1 MSFKQF
7 GGLNYSAKN
16 NIVGNL
22 YTSSTNS
29 GTANIIGQE
38 NSKITSQSHLDMSAN
53 SLMHI
58 GSLYFMDGTIQST
71 AYANSSGT
79 KSTFNDG
86 IIVNNGSTLNGGTVV
101 ADGLTTDTLTV
112 TKKISL
118 LGTFAALNGLT
129 VSTGNS
135 SVLSVSNNA
144 TTIQGNLTVNG
155 TANIS
160 NLIIKQLS
168 VPQNLIVDGISSL
181 AIVNASGL
189 ITAYNGLN
197 STVGAT
203 NLGTTRTTAIT
214 ASGIITGG
222 AGLNI
227 TSGTSSL
234 LSATTTSLTST
245 GLISGS
251 AGLKI
256 TGGTCELLETTTSK
270 LTASGLITGGAGLKI
285 TGLSSLQITTTT
297 AVTASGLITAS
308 AGLTSTVG
316 ATTLGTTTANSI
328 NINGATLGTNT
339 FAVNGTTSLNGLTKI
354 TEGGLTVTGGGL
366 IVTSAFGATIAG
378 GDLTVDGAGKIYADG
393 GYILSRYNSSSTI
406 PFNLLTDSISPF
418 TPQYINFGTT
428 SGTITIPSTIQSIST
443 DTGALVVKGGVGIQG
458 SIFASA
464 NFYNYD
470 SSNKNEVTAY
480 FDNVSIK
487 GSLVLEKTSDF
498 MVGDIKVQGNAIV
511 SGNLTVD
518 GNVNYDNLNVIGTLT
533 TSGKTRLNDTLT
545 VTSGGLTVSSGGLTV
560 SSGYISLQTTTIE
573 TGTSLLINGT
583 ATLTTNTGLTT
594 IGEGGLRSIN
604 GLNTLGTTKI
614 VTLIVSREIAA
625 GTDLA
630 KLFLVDGATGNT
642 TIGLT
647 GMPATLNVRGE
658 ITSNKMTLSSTTLS
672 SPTLTVAGTTS
683 LQGTTATSLALG
695 SNAVIG
701 GNALAVAGTTSL
713 QGTTATIVAAT
724 SLALGANTVIGTNAL
739 AVAGTTSLQGTTA
752 TSLALGANTVIGT
765 NALAVAGT
773 TSLQGTTAT
782 IVAATSLALGA
793 NTVIGTN
800 ALAVTGTTSLKGNV
814 NIGETLTVK
823 TIKNE
828 SFEIPL
834 TISGDYGVKITST
847 TGHNIDIGS
856 INAIYRNVNIIGG
869 GNAQSTDKPGGLNSF
884 ASLQVQYNP
893 AATAGQGS
901 GGGVFIGQ
909 DLMVYGG
916 NIYGPNPG
924 TLNVGSASTTVTI
937 GATTSDSV
945 VLKSTPSG
953 SNANAVA
960 TVGYVNTRSASTSSA
975 ATNISGG
982 GPGQI
987 PYQSSA
993 NTTTFSSNLTFDN
1006 SSSTL
1011 TSVYFNATS
1020 DYRIKED
1027 VQNLNE
1033 LFNVDN
1039 LRPVTYTNKNTE
1051 KRDIGFIAHEVQ
1063 EEFPYLVSGKKDG
1076 EEMQSLNYIGLIGV
1090 LVKEIQD
1097 LKKRVYTLENQRKK

>member
-58 GSLYFMDGTIQST
+58 GSLYFMDGTIQNT

-86 IIVNNGSTLNGGTVV
+86 IIVNKGSTLNGGIVV

-155 TANIS
+155 TANIN
-160 NLIIKQLS
+160 NLIIKQLTIP
-168 VPQNLIVDGISSL
+168 VNLIVDGISTL

-197 STVGAT
+197 STIGAT

-234 LSATTTSLTST
+234 LSATTTTLTST

-297 AVTASGLITAS
+297 ALTASGLVTAG
-308 AGLTSTVG
+308 AGLTSTMG
-316 ATTLGTTTANSI
+316 ATTLGITTANSI
-328 NINGATLGTNT
+328 NINNAILGTN
-339 FAVNGTTSLNGLTKI
+339 ALAINGTTSLNGLTKI
-354 TEGGLTVTGGGL
+354 TEGGLTVTAGGL
-366 IVTSAFGATIAG
+366 TVNSAFGATIAG

-487 GSLVLEKTSDF
+487 GSLVLEKTSNF
-498 MVGDIKVQGNAIV
+498 IVGDILVQGNAIV

-533 TSGKTRLNDTLT
+533 TSGKTRLNDALT
-545 VTSGGLTVSSGGLTV
+545 ITSGGLTVSSGGLTV
-560 SSGYISLQTTTIE
+560 LSGSTSLQTTIIE
-573 TGTSLLINGT
+573 NGTSLLINGA

-604 GLNTLGTTKI
+604 GLTTLGTTKI
-614 VTLIVSREIAA
+614 VTLITSREIAA
-625 GTDLA
+625 GTDSA

-647 GMPATLNVRGE
+647 GTPATLNVRGE

-683 LQGTTATSLALG
+683 LQGTTAT
-695 SNAVIG
+695 
-701 GNALAVAGTTSL
+701 
-713 QGTTATIVAAT
+713 IVAAT

-739 AVAGTTSLQGTTA
+739 AVAGTTSL
-752 TSLALGANTVIGT
+752 
-765 NALAVAGT
+765 
-773 TSLQGTTAT
+773 
-782 IVAATSLALGA
+782 
-793 NTVIGTN
+793 
-800 ALAVTGTTSLKGNV
+800 KGNV

-828 SFEIPL
+828 NSEIPL
-834 TISGDYGVKITST
+834 TISSEYDVKITST
-847 TGHNIDIGS
+847 FGHNIDIGS
-856 INAIYRNVNIIGG
+856 INAEGPNVNIIGG
-869 GNAQSTDKPGGLNSF
+869 GNARSTDKPGVLNSF

-901 GGGVFIGQ
+901 GGGVFIGK

-924 TLNVGSASTTVTI
+924 TLNVGSASSTVTI

-993 NTTTFSSNLTFDN
+993 NTTAFSSNLTFDN

-1051 KRDIGFIAHEVQ
+1051 KRDIGFIAHEIQ
-1063 EEFPYLVSGKKDG
+1063 EEFPYLVSGEKDG

>member
-739 AVAGTTSLQGTTA
+739 AV
-752 TSLALGANTVIGT
+752 
-765 NALAVAGT
+765 
-773 TSLQGTTAT
+773 
-782 IVAATSLALGA
+782 
-793 NTVIGTN
+793 
-800 ALAVTGTTSLKGNV
+800 TGTTSLKGNV

>member
-29 GTANIIGQE
+29 GTANIMGQE

-53 SLMHI
+53 SVMHI

-270 LTASGLITGGAGLKI
+270 LTASGLITGGAGLNI
-285 TGLSSLQITTTT
+285 TGLSSLQITTTN
-297 AVTASGLITAS
+297 ALTASGLITAS

-316 ATTLGTTTANSI
+316 ATTLGTTAANSI
-328 NINGATLGTNT
+328 NINGATLGTN
-339 FAVNGTTSLNGLTKI
+339 ALAINGTTSLNGLTKI
-354 TEGGLTVTGGGL
+354 TEGGLTVIGGGL
-366 IVTSAFGATIAG
+366 TVTSAFGATIAG
-378 GDLTVDGAGKIYADG
+378 GDLMVDGAGKIYADG

-683 LQGTTATSLALG
+683 LQGTTAT
-695 SNAVIG
+695 
-701 GNALAVAGTTSL
+701 
-713 QGTTATIVAAT
+713 IVAAT
-724 SLALGANTVIGTNAL
+724 SLALGANTVIGANAL
-739 AVAGTTSLQGTTA
+739 AVTGTTSLQGT
-752 TSLALGANTVIGT
+752 
-765 NALAVAGT
+765 
-773 TSLQGTTAT
+773 
-782 IVAATSLALGA
+782 AATTVSASSLALGA

-800 ALAVTGTTSLKGNV
+800 ALAVTGTTALQGAV
-814 NIGETLTVK
+814 NIGGTLTISSSASAESLTVK

-828 SFEIPL
+828 NSGNSL
-834 TISGDYGVKITST
+834 TITSQNTIKIATTSGN
-847 TGHNIDIGS
+847 NIDIGS
-856 INAIYRNVNIIGG
+856 INAEGPNVNIIGG
-869 GNAQSTDKPGGLNSF
+869 GNARSTDKPGGGLNSI
-884 ASLQVQYNP
+884 ASLQVEYNP
-893 AATAGQGS
+893 AVTSGQGS

-924 TLNVGSASTTVTI
+924 TLNVG
-937 GATTSDSV
+937 
-945 VLKSTPSG
+945 P
-953 SNANAVA
+953 ANA
-960 TVGYVNTRSASTSSA
+960 TINIGNTRNNTSSVS
-975 ATNISGG
+975 IGG
-982 GPGQI
+982 
-987 PYQSSA
+987 A
-993 NTTTFSSNLTFDN
+993 C
-1006 SSSTL
+1006 
-1011 TSVYFNATS
+1011 NATSFNTAS

-1027 VQNLNE
+1027 IKNLNDS
-1033 LFNVDN
+1033 FNVDK
-1039 LRPVTYTNKNTE
+1039 LRPVTYKNKNT
-1051 KRDIGFIAHEVQ
+1051 KKQDIGFIAHELQ
-1063 EEFPYLVSGKKDG
+1063 EEFPYLASGEKDG
-1076 EEMQSLNYIGLIGV
+1076 EQMQSLNYIGLIGV

-1097 LKKRVYTLENQRKK
+1097 LKKRVHILENK

>member
-58 GSLYFMDGTIQST
+58 GSLYFMDGTIQNT

-86 IIVNNGSTLNGGTVV
+86 IIVNKGSTLNGGTVV

-270 LTASGLITGGAGLKI
+270 LTASGLITGGAGLNI
-285 TGLSSLQITTTT
+285 TGLSSLQITTTN
-297 AVTASGLITAS
+297 ALTASGLITAS

-316 ATTLGTTTANSI
+316 ATTLGTTAANSI
-328 NINGATLGTNT
+328 NINGATLGTN
-339 FAVNGTTSLNGLTKI
+339 ALAINGTTSLNGLTKI
-354 TEGGLTVTGGGL
+354 TEGGLTVIGGGL
-366 IVTSAFGATIAG
+366 TVTSAFGATIAG
-378 GDLTVDGAGKIYADG
+378 GDLMVDGAGKIYADG

-614 VTLIVSREIAA
+614 VTLIVSREIAV

-695 SNAVIG
+695 
-701 GNALAVAGTTSL
+701 
-713 QGTTATIVAAT
+713 
-724 SLALGANTVIGTNAL
+724 ANTVIGTNAL
-739 AVAGTTSLQGTTA
+739 AVAGTTY
-752 TSLALGANTVIGT
+752 
-765 NALAVAGT
+765 
-773 TSLQGTTAT
+773 LQGTTAT

-856 INAIYRNVNIIGG
+856 INANYGNVKIIGG
-869 GNAQSTDKPGGLNSF
+869 GNVRSIDKPGDLNTY
-884 ASLQVQYNP
+884 ASLQVEYDP
-893 AATAGQGS
+893 AVTAGQGS